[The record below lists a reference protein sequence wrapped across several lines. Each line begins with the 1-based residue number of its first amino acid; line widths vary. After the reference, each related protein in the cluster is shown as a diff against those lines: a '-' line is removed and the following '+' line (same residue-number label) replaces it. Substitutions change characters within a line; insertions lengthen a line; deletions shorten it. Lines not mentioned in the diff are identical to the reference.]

1 MLLAAWLI
9 WTARLAL
16 QYGVHAAV
24 TMILGIR
31 LALVALGWTLG
42 HASAWVMCLFI
53 LCNRVVS
60 EALCR
65 LFPMV
70 CAVTTMMP
78 CYLPL
83 RSRSMY
89 MCVWSWCAVRGRFHR
104 TLWMKTCTSRAAN
117 AHSPHPSS
125 RWCTSFQSFP
135 NRWRQCSGV
144 CSAVRQKR
152 SHSGRHSRLRLEW
165 VVNRYGWLPS
175 TGGPPKPHDT
185 DGVSDGS
192 GSFVPAG
199 EATPADPLVWNL
211 LLGVVTVCVA
221 LQLAMWS
228 LYTLKGP
235 HLKRVKRMAAQ
246 LPDEGTAQDAE
257 APSKYDQ

>member
-1 MLLAAWLI
+1 MLRWVGVSGSGCVI
-9 WTARLAL
+9 NMECSPAL

-83 RSRSMY
+83 RSRSMCARVCVVDDVV
-89 MCVWSWCAVRGRFHR
+89 CVWFRCAVRGRFHR
-104 TLWMKTCTSRAAN
+104 TLWTKTCTSRAAN
-117 AHSPHPSS
+117 VHSPHPSS

-135 NRWRQCSGV
+135 NRWRQCSGM
-144 CSAVRQKR
+144 CSAVRKAMAERR
-152 SHSGRHSRLRLEW
+152 SLTLAVGVGGGQVWVAPKHRWAAKTTRHGRRLRW
-165 VVNRYGWLPS
+165 VGIIRASW
-175 TGGPPKPHDT
+175 
-185 DGVSDGS
+185 GS
-192 GSFVPAG
+192 HTSGPAG
-199 EATPADPLVWNL
+199 VELVARRGDRLCRAAVGHVVPVHAEGSTPETREAHGSTIA
-211 LLGVVTVCVA
+211 
-221 LQLAMWS
+221 
-228 LYTLKGP
+228 
-235 HLKRVKRMAAQ
+235 
-246 LPDEGTAQDAE
+246 
-257 APSKYDQ
+257 

>member
-1 MLLAAWLI
+1 M
-9 WTARLAL
+9 
-16 QYGVHAAV
+16 
-24 TMILGIR
+24 
-31 LALVALGWTLG
+31 
-42 HASAWVMCLFI
+42 
-53 LCNRVVS
+53 
-60 EALCR
+60 
-65 LFPMV
+65 
-70 CAVTTMMP
+70 
-78 CYLPL
+78 
-83 RSRSMY
+83 
-89 MCVWSWCAVRGRFHR
+89 
-104 TLWMKTCTSRAAN
+104 
-117 AHSPHPSS
+117 
-125 RWCTSFQSFP
+125 
-135 NRWRQCSGV
+135 
-144 CSAVRQKR
+144 
-152 SHSGRHSRLRLEW
+152 
-165 VVNRYGWLPS
+165 NRYGWLPS